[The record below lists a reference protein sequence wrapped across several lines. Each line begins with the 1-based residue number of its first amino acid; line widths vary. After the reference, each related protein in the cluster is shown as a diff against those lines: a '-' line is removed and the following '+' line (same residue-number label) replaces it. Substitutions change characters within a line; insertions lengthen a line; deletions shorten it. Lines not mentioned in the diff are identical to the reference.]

1 MPTLICLIASGAGI
15 SLLPLSAVKVSRAA
29 VVECKILDKIPI
41 SEIAL
46 ACSKRTASPVVEE
59 FKQFVLANARVNQ
72 RLANSSEKPR
82 V

>member
-1 MPTLICLIASGAGI
+1 
-15 SLLPLSAVKVSRAA
+15 
-29 VVECKILDKIPI
+29 VVRCKILDKIPI

-46 ACSKRTASPVVEE
+46 VWSKKPASPVVEE
-59 FKQFVLANARVNQ
+59 FKKFVLANARVNQ